1 MLRWWRRR
9 ESGDDERQPRP
20 GLARW
25 LRRALIGIGVVTL
38 LAGAAVTVA
47 ALWAFAIL
55 PRSLPPVTALES
67 FQPVLGTK
75 IYDDNDE
82 LLTELHVERRIFVPL
97 AQIPQSLRDAIVA
110 TEDRRFYSHWGIDP
124 IGIARAV
131 VQNYRRGR
139 IVEGGSTITQQ
150 LTKVLFLTPDKSLE
164 RKLKE
169 AVLALELER
178 RYSKDRILEMYL
190 NQVYFGHGAYGV
202 EAAARTYFGKSVSE
216 LNVREAALIAG
227 LPRAPSSYSPFEH
240 PQAAKLR
247 RELVLRRMVEYG
259 TIKDAEAKRL
269 ARSDL
274 GLIPPERR
282 RTTGQYFLEYV
293 QRTLEAKYGADMV
306 FKGGLNVYTTLNPGM
321 QLVAEQSIRDGLRAL
336 QTRTGKAATE
346 HPEGALVTIE
356 PQTGYVKAMVGGHD
370 FFRSEF
376 NRAVQARRQPG
387 SAFKPFVY
395 VAALESGYTAATR
408 VEDAPVIYP
417 VGRNGKE
424 WKPENYDRKFRGPTT
439 LQQAVEESVNVVTIK
454 VQERVGINK
463 TIQVARRL
471 GIASALNGDLTLALG
486 TSDLTLL
493 ELTSAY
499 GAFANQ
505 GVWMAPTVIR
515 YITDA
520 QGKLIEE
527 NVPEGKE
534 AMAPE
539 TAYVITH
546 MLRGVVERG
555 TGQGAKALGRP
566 VAAKTGTTNDY
577 SNAWFI
583 GYTPRL
589 VTGVWVGYDRPR
601 SLGKDETGSRVAVP
615 IWTAYMS
622 RVLGDRPKEDF
633 PVPER
638 VVLVPVDLDPS
649 NECVRV
655 VTMAFVKGTE
665 PAMNCGPR
673 RQMVP
678 PPGAP
683 APGGAPIPGVPPAPG
698 SPAGQSALTP
708 GDVPPTAPNRAPAL
722 PPAAALA
729 PVTPLAAPPIA
740 LPPAGRLPL
749 AAPLAPAVPLA
760 PVVPGGPG
768 ASAPSPQ
775 TP

>member
-1 MLRWWRRR
+1 MAWGRRSQP
-9 ESGDDERQPRP
+9 EDEEPARPP
-20 GLARW
+20 GLRRW
-25 LRRALIGIGVVTL
+25 LRRALIGVGVLTLAVGVV
-38 LAGAAVTVA
+38 AGVAV
-47 ALWAFAIL
+47 LWAFTIL
-55 PRSLPPVTALES
+55 PRSLPAVSALET

-75 IYDDNDE
+75 LYDDNDE

-97 AQIPQSLRDAIVA
+97 GQIPQALRDAVIA
-110 TEDRRFYSHWGIDP
+110 TEDRRFYGHWGIDP
-124 IGIARAV
+124 IGVARAV

-227 LPRAPSSYSPFEH
+227 LPRAPTSYSPFEH

-259 TIKDAEAKRL
+259 SVKDAEAKRL
-269 ARSDL
+269 ARTDL
-274 GLIPPERR
+274 GLISPERR
-282 RTTGQYFLEYV
+282 RTTGQYFLEHV
-293 QRTLEAKYGADMV
+293 ERTLEAKYGADMV
-306 FKGGLNVYTTLNPGM
+306 FKGGLNVYTTLNPWM
-321 QLVAEQSIRDGLRAL
+321 QLAAEQAVREGLKAL
-336 QTRTGKAATE
+336 ESRTSKGAQE
-346 HPEGALVTIE
+346 HPEGALVTID
-356 PQTGYVKAMVGGHD
+356 PQTGFVKAMVGGYD

-376 NRAVQARRQPG
+376 NRAVQAKRQPG
-387 SAFKPFVY
+387 SAFKPLVY
-395 VAALESGYTAATR
+395 IAALEAGFTPATR
-408 VEDAPVIYP
+408 VDDAPVTYP
-417 VGRNGKE
+417 AGRNGNA
-424 WKPENYDRKFRGPTT
+424 WKPENYDRLFRGPTT
-439 LQQAVEESVNVVTIK
+439 LQQAVEESVNVVTVK
-454 VQERVGINK
+454 VQERIGVNR

-471 GIASALNGDLTLALG
+471 GITSALNVDLTLALG

-499 GAFANQ
+499 SALANQ
-505 GVWMAPTVIR
+505 GTWLPPTGIR

-520 QGKLIEE
+520 GGRLLEE
-527 NVPEGKE
+527 NVPEGKA

-539 TAYVITH
+539 TAYVVTH

-555 TGQGAKALGRP
+555 TGQSAKALGRP

-583 GYTPRL
+583 GFTPNL
-589 VTGVWVGYDRPR
+589 ATGVWVGYDRPR

-615 IWTAYMS
+615 IWTTFMS
-622 RVLGDRPKEDF
+622 RVLVGSPKEDF
-633 PVPER
+633 PIPDR

-665 PAMNCGPR
+665 PAVGCGPR
-673 RQMVP
+673 RQQVP
-678 PPGAP
+678 GKPPESGPGTPEAPPEGPGAP
-683 APGGAPIPGVPPAPG
+683 GAPSPAPN
-698 SPAGQSALTP
+698 ALTP
-708 GDVPPTAPNRAPAL
+708 SSRVLPPITGAA
-722 PPAAALA
+722 PPAAA
-729 PVTPLAAPPIA
+729 
-740 LPPAGRLPL
+740 
-749 AAPLAPAVPLA
+749 APAVGLPVPL
-760 PVVPGGPG
+760 VPGGGARPG
-768 ASAPSPQ
+768 GGSPSSPPSRGEPIVLPPSAATAQSP
-775 TP
+775 